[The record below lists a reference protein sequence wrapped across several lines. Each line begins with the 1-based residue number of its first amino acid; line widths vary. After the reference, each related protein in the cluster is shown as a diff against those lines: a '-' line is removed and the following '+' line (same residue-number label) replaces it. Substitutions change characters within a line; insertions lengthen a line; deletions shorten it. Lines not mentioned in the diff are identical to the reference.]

1 MRHVALNATVLA
13 VACVAFLTVAAAV
26 SGYLYGAGA
35 NHQHPPGVQG
45 ALVNTFAMTVFYGPA
60 AGLIGGIAGA
70 GAGLVRALIEAG
82 RDRRTG

>member
-13 VACVAFLTVAAAV
+13 IACVAFLTVAAAV

-45 ALVNTFAMTVFYGPA
+45 PSSTPS
-60 AGLIGGIAGA
+60 
-70 GAGLVRALIEAG
+70 
-82 RDRRTG
+82 